1 MNLLILD
8 NYDSFTYNLVQYVQE
23 ILGHKVTV
31 LRNDALTVEDVDAFD
46 QILLSPGPGVPSE
59 AGIMPELIKKYAH
72 RKAIFGVCLGHQA
85 IGEAFGGTIR
95 NLQNVFHGVETPIH
109 VVAPDD
115 QLFEGLPETFTAG
128 RYHSWVVEKET
139 LPPDLIITAEDET
152 GEIMAMKHK
161 FYDVRGV
168 QFHPESVMTECGMA
182 MLKNWIFAQ
191 QILEKQRAD
200 LSEDTLEIR

>member
-31 LRNDALTVEDVDAFD
+31 LRNDALAVEDVDAFD

-95 NLQNVFHGVETPIH
+95 NLQNVFHGVETPIR

-115 QLFEGLPETFTAG
+115 QLFGGLPETFTAG

-139 LPPDLIITAEDET
+139 LPPDLVITAVDET

-168 QFHPESVMTECGMA
+168 QFHPESVMTEYGMA

-191 QILEKQRAD
+191 QKLEKQRAD